1 MDWRATEIRELEQEN
16 GELKRQVAELE
27 DAMADEA
34 TAGEAARLANA
45 EAARIRQHEAE
56 ERLSNLETLCQLA
69 RQNYE
74 HEHNQRVRAES
85 TLARMVH
92 AAEMQ
97 AEASPAGEAVLRFV
111 RAFVGDDAQPET
123 AGGAMDRGGA
133 LMGHIANAKHDTS
146 SVAR

>member
-1 MDWRATEIRELEQEN
+1 MDWRIAEIRELELEN

-27 DAMADEA
+27 DRLEDAIADEA
-34 TAGEAARLANA
+34 TAGEAAR
-45 EAARIRQHEAE
+45 QHKAE
-56 ERLSNLETLCQLA
+56 ERLANLETLCQLA

-74 HEHNQRVRAES
+74 LEHNQRVKAES

-111 RAFVGDDAQPET
+111 RAFVVAKAANQ
-123 AGGAMDRGGA
+123 DRSEA
-133 LMGHIANAKHDTS
+133 E
-146 SVAR
+146 